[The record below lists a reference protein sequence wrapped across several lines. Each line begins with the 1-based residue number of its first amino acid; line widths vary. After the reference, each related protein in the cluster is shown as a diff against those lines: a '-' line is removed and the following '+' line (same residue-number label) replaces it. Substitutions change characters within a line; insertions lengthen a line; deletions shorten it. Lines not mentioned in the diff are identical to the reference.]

1 MSAASA
7 AQAAQAAAQ
16 ASQQVLESTEALR
29 RSDLLRSLIQKPD
42 VFKPETRESE
52 VDGWTEWRHGMMNYL
67 GVIDPGFIKDLA
79 EVEANPTRTP
89 DMSGMD
95 GAQARRCVELYSI
108 LQSFLRHRPAK
119 LVRAVTNNNG
129 YEGWRV
135 LISELQP
142 CSRQRQLALANQL
155 SNVKFDAKVS
165 LAEQL
170 SRYEEIIR
178 EYERISG
185 TKYNEDLKFLCSLR
199 FVLLCF
205 NWHAP
210 CMARTTAK
218 PQLRMHARFSSLHS
232 NFHALAFHAFALL
245 WSALRLGSTFS
256 QQHTHAAHE
265 LETRLFRGSLDGFGG
280 LCCACGSA

>member
-185 TKYNEDLKFLCSLR
+185 TKYNEDLKLSTLVQACPQALQVQIHMSLTDKSTYQDLKEK
-199 FVLLCF
+199 VL
-205 NWHAP
+205 AYE
-210 CMARTTAK
+210 RSTTRWQ
-218 PQLRMHARFSSLHS
+218 PNSSGL
-232 NFHALAFHAFALL
+232 ALP
-245 WSALRLGSTFS
+245 SSRPP
-256 QQHTHAAHE
+256 AHDAQ
-265 LETRLFRGSLDGFGG
+265 G
-280 LCCACGSA
+280 